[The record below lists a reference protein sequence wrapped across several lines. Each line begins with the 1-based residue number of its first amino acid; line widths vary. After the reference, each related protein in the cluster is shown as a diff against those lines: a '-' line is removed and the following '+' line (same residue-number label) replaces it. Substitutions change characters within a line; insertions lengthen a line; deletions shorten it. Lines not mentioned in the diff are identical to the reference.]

1 MLKKFRTKTGMLIT
15 LGVIF
20 TIVLGLSYATFIFT
34 TGKYKASELLIGK
47 LNYGI
52 SIKEDGQTS
61 TINSNVVTI
70 PKNTKSYFVITIT
83 SVNPVDSN
91 YTLAYKS
98 NNTLKVKYT
107 DRTSWKSNGFIKGYD
122 DNTYSKKV
130 RVLID
135 NTSNN
140 SSSTVNFAVY
150 GGYSFNTIASI
161 SLGNG
166 YISVTGPVTETNTL
180 PTNRLVD
187 IIEDDTDCITST
199 SNTCL
204 IGGENERNYVQYP
217 ETSNKSENI
226 WRITG
231 SYNIDNKVVAK
242 LISTKT
248 STSTTSTLTT
258 DLNSFYNSLENKDIY
273 VYNTNK
279 FKCNSSTCAESTY
292 TNIGLL
298 TEYEYNQIG
307 GLNSYLSSINP
318 FFIQGTSKVLEATSS
333 GIKTSTSSNLRPVI
347 YINNEVQVTGS
358 GSASDPYI
366 LNPSSDINLLSYTL
380 NGNSTT
386 LTYNNLLSKYVV
398 DKVTCKNGTT
408 ATWNY
413 EENAMILKNIKTPD
427 YCTINFKDGYSVSLS
442 ATNGTVSAPTTQST
456 GYNGTVRFTVTP
468 ATGYQNVLET
478 NTCGGTLSGNTYT
491 VSKVTSNKSCSI
503 RFKKK
508 MSTLAETIKSYST
521 SHTNGVYNENGYRYE
536 GSDPSNYIY
545 MTNKSTN
552 EKELWRIIGVFN
564 DGANGEEV
572 IRVRRHYEVGSY
584 PTMKYDSNE
593 TNHFPN
599 TTIYNTLSS
608 TYNLNNYSHT
618 VNFKMY
624 LGTSDSYE
632 TLTSSGWYTT
642 ERGTTPGKTAA
653 DSYNGSTSFIGS
665 VGLMYPSDYGY
676 AVLASDCPR
685 TIEPYNYDGTAACY
699 NTNWLYQGNGQ
710 NQWLISP
717 SASYAGDAFV
727 VGGIGGVSYDDRG
740 VTHALA
746 SSPVMSL
753 EAGILVKGTGTKSDP
768 YEIV

>member
-1 MLKKFRTKTGMLIT
+1 MLKKLKTKTGMIIT
-15 LGVIF
+15 LGVVF
-20 TIVLGLSYATFIFT
+20 TLVLGLSYATFIFT

-61 TINSNVVTI
+61 TINSNIVTI
-70 PKNTKSYFVITIT
+70 PKNTKSYFVITII

-91 YTLAYKS
+91 YTLAYKA
-98 NNTLKVKYT
+98 NNTLEVKYT

-140 SSSTVNFAVY
+140 TDTTVDFAVY

-187 IIEDDTDCITST
+187 IIEEDTDCITST
-199 SNTCL
+199 SNICL

-217 ETSNKSENI
+217 EASNKSENI

-231 SYNIDNKVVAK
+231 SYNIDNEVVTK

-248 STSTTSTLTT
+248 STTTTSSLST
-258 DLNSFYNSLENKDIY
+258 DLTSFYNNLEDKDIY

-279 FKCNSSTCAESTY
+279 FKCNSSICAESTY

-318 FFIQGTSKVLEATSS
+318 FFIQGTSNVLEATSS

-347 YINNEVQVTGS
+347 YINSDVQVTGS

-398 DKVTCKNGTT
+398 DKVTCKNGST
-408 ATWNY
+408 AEWDNDRKGILFTSV
-413 EENAMILKNIKTPD
+413 NAPD
-427 YCTINFKDGYSVSLS
+427 YCTINFIDGYIVSLK
-442 ATNGTVSAPTTQST
+442 AINGTVEAPTTQGVGSNGSVEFT
-456 GYNGTVRFTVTP
+456 VVPDEGYLNELESDTCLGTLDGTTYRVSNVTESKNCIITFKKNGTSL
-468 ATGYQNVLET
+468 AT
-478 NTCGGTLSGNTYT
+478 
-491 VSKVTSNKSCSI
+491 
-503 RFKKK
+503 
-508 MSTLAETIKSYST
+508 MIKFYAT
-521 SHTNGVYNENGYRYE
+521 DHTNGVYNENGYRYQ
-536 GSDPSNYIY
+536 GSSPNNYIY
-545 MTNKSTN
+545 MTNDTSKS
-552 EKELWRIIGVFN
+552 KELWRIIGIFS
-564 DGANGEEV
+564 DGENGEEV
-572 IRVRRHYEVGSY
+572 IRVRRHYEQGDY
-584 PTMKYDSNE
+584 PKMALDANSK
-593 TNHFPN
+593 NHFPN
-599 TTIYNTLSS
+599 STMYSTLSNVYS
-608 TYNLNNYSHT
+608 ISNYLHT

-624 LGTSDSYE
+624 LGTRSDPNATVATMYHA
-632 TLTSSGWYTT
+632 
-642 ERGTTPGKTAA
+642 ERGTVAGPSA
-653 DSYNGSTSFIGS
+653 NGVTSFVGS
-665 VGLMYPSDYGY
+665 VGIIYPSDYGY
-676 AVLASDCPR
+676 GVVTADCSR
-685 TIEPYNYDGTAACY
+685 ATLMSAYANTETCY
-699 NTNWLYQGNGQ
+699 TKNWLYPAQTNWAITPFYSRDWGGFYFTTSLGNG
-710 NQWLISP
+710 NYGTETEFGYSP
-717 SASYAGDAFV
+717 MMALNGTV
-727 VGGIGGVSYDDRG
+727 LVSG
-740 VTHALA
+740 
-746 SSPVMSL
+746 S
-753 EAGILVKGTGTKSDP
+753 GTSSDP
-768 YEIV
+768 YTIVK